1 MGCYLQWSCG
11 GAGRRL
17 DFICFALT
25 FCDRQQVV
33 RTCGVHGQGLNSD
46 ITCAQRELQVSSKL
60 PAKNK
65 TIKSETHIHLARV
78 ILSLG
83 LAPGHLEVANGS
95 IYTYVYVCVC
105 MYAVTVVRRHPR
117 RKPSQADS
125 LEFLTT
131 ACLNLLG
138 LSQTLAPHTCPFHE
152 DFSVAVACSRL
163 HSSFSLPSLITITL
177 VCASG
182 AESTATCT
190 VGCSVIH

>member
-1 MGCYLQWSCG
+1 M
-11 GAGRRL
+11 
-17 DFICFALT
+17 
-25 FCDRQQVV
+25 VV
-33 RTCGVHGQGLNSD
+33 RRRWQEAGFHLFCLNILRPTASSSHVWR
-46 ITCAQRELQVSSKL
+46 ARSRAEQRHHVRTARVTSIKQPTRK
-60 PAKNK
+60 KQNK
-65 TIKSETHIHLARV
+65 TIKSEAHIHLARV

-95 IYTYVYVCVC
+95 IYTYVCVYV
-105 MYAVTVVRRHPR
+105 VTVVRRHPR

-138 LSQTLAPHTCPFHE
+138 LSQTLTPHTCPFHE

-177 VCASG
+177 VCAS
-182 AESTATCT
+182 
-190 VGCSVIH
+190 